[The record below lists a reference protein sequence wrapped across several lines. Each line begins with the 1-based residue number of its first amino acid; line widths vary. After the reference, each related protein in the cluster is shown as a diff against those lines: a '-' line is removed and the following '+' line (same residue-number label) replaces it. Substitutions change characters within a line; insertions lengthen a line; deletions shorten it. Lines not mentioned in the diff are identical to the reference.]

1 MRVFKRSNYFH
12 DIFHFSFEITNVM
25 VSNPEII
32 FLIPPSI
39 VDVSPVNPNDM
50 NTLLSRGVSIF
61 S

>member
-1 MRVFKRSNYFH
+1 
-12 DIFHFSFEITNVM
+12 M

-39 VDVSPVNPNDM
+39 VDASPVNPNGM
-50 NTLLSRGVSIF
+50 NTLLSSGVSTF